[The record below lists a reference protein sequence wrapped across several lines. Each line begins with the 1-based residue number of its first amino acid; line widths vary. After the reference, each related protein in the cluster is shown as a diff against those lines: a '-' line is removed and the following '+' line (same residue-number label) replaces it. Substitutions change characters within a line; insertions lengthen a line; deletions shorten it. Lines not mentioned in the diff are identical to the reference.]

1 MKDFVDKSTEN
12 VDKNL
17 RMSKRK
23 RTVSTEDSGRRE
35 KIRLLGSSTTVFF
48 SAKKEPK
55 PKKKPQPKRKQKAKP
70 SGKPKPQPRQKSY
83 AKRKGKLRPKGNQK
97 QRK

>member
-12 VDKNL
+12 ADKNL

-35 KIRLLGSSTTVFF
+35 KIRPTRELHNSILFCEEGAQAKEETT
-48 SAKKEPK
+48 AKAETKSEA
-55 PKKKPQPKRKQKAKP
+55 QWETEATAKAEVIRETKGRAEAK
-70 SGKPKPQPRQKSY
+70 GKPE
-83 AKRKGKLRPKGNQK
+83 

>member
-12 VDKNL
+12 ADKNL

-35 KIRLLGSSTTVFF
+35 KFRPTKFRELHNSVLFFEGAQAKEETT
-48 SAKKEPK
+48 AK
-55 PKKKPQPKRKQKAKP
+55 A
-70 SGKPKPQPRQKSY
+70 
-83 AKRKGKLRPKGNQK
+83 
-97 QRK
+97 